1 MEKKLEI
8 VNDTI
13 QFEFNDFNK
22 VILRSIVDIS
32 MVYILL
38 ISNSLLKMD
47 VLKSLMKIVKD

>member
-47 VLKSLMKIVKD
+47 VLKSLMNIVKD